1 MIFKRG
7 LSRSI
12 QCIALLVLLSGC
24 ATQASNDAWYRS
36 GRYAVQFIGLI
47 SAKAHEVVP
56 IQLAFIDVGEPRL
69 SSEIQFN
76 HLTLLSDKGELS
88 TQSVTLTPSP
98 ATTNY
103 RFFSVLAMLD
113 GLEPGVYRFSQV
125 RYVDEQQREQTLSVG
140 DWELSILDLPT
151 APLKIGSHS
160 VLTVGKPERFEVEL
174 INPTDQSI
182 RMFDSTI
189 NSSTYPLSAS
199 LHLAQD
205 SAVALQPV
213 PGDAPPQP
221 IQPLASATIELQ
233 PQQTQTIFFQL
244 HGIEQLPTDFLVIQ
258 PLLSYQQAQNPR
270 QQFILPLQVF
280 SPPFLDD
287 GAVLKY
293 LDFLPVGAF
302 HE

>member
-1 MIFKRG
+1 MFFKRE
-7 LSRSI
+7 LSRFI
-12 QCIALLVLLSGC
+12 GCIGLLVLLSSC
-24 ATQASNDAWYRS
+24 ATQVSNTAWYRS

-47 SAKAHEVVP
+47 SAKAHDVVP
-56 IQLAFIDVGEPRL
+56 IQLAFIDVGEPRR

-76 HLTLLSDKGELS
+76 QLTLLSDKGELS

-113 GLEPGVYRFSQV
+113 GLEPGMYRFSQV
-125 RYVDEQQREQTLSVG
+125 RYVDEQQHEQTLSVG
-140 DWELSILDLPT
+140 NWELSILDLPT
-151 APLKIGSHS
+151 APLKMGSHS

-174 INPTDQSI
+174 INQADQAI
-182 RMFDSTI
+182 RLFDSTI

-205 SAVALQPV
+205 GATAMQPV
-213 PGDAPPQP
+213 LGDAPPQP
-221 IQPLASATIELQ
+221 IQPLSSVTIELQ

-244 HGIEQLPTDFLVIQ
+244 HGIEQLPTEFLVIQ